1 MKRRVNGV
9 DLYIESRGES
19 GPPVV
24 LVHGSWGDHHN
35 WDGAVP
41 LLARTCRVTTYDRRG
56 HSASQRLAGQGS
68 IREDVDDL
76 AGLIGQL
83 GLAPVHVVGNSFGA
97 IVVLNLMIKRPD
109 LIASATVHEPPL
121 VGLLEGNPAL
131 AAIQQRIGAV
141 IETLSTGNMEAG
153 ARQFVETIAFG
164 PGMWEQ
170 LSPEMR
176 ETFVFNASTWPDE
189 MREPA
194 AFTIDLDRLS
204 SFGGPVLMSQG
215 DQSPPFFAAILE
227 RLAGA
232 LPRAKRHLFRG
243 AGHVPH
249 LTQPDDYALVVG
261 SFINGV
267 QAS

>member
-1 MKRRVNGV
+1 MKRSVNGV

-24 LVHGSWGDHHN
+24 MVHGSWGDHHN
-35 WDGAVP
+35 FDSAAA
-41 LLARTCRVTTYDRRG
+41 LLAHTCRVTTYDRRG
-56 HSASQRLAGQGS
+56 HSASERLDAQGS
-68 IREDVDDL
+68 IREDIDDL
-76 AGLIGQL
+76 AGLIAQL

-131 AAIQQRIGAV
+131 TAIQQRIGAV
-141 IETLSTGNMEAG
+141 IETLSAGHTEAG

-164 PGMWEQ
+164 PGTWEQ
-170 LSPEMR
+170 LSPKMR
-176 ETFVFNASTWPDE
+176 ETFVFNASTWLDE

-194 AFTIDLDRLS
+194 AFTVDLDRLAYYR
-204 SFGGPVLMSQG
+204 GPLLISQG
-215 DQSPPFFAAILE
+215 DQSPPFFGAILE
-227 RLAGA
+227 QIARVQPGA
-232 LPRAKRHLFRG
+232 SRHLFRG